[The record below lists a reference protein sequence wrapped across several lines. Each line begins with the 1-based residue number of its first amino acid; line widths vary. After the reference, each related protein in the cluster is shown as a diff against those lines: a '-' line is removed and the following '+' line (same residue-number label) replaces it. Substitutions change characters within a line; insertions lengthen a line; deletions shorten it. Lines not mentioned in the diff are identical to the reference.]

1 MSPVASTPT
10 GTTGALIRSD
20 GMVSLIGTADIRV
33 ADHDRLGG
41 DADGGAA
48 AVSGPVGLG
57 PASGWVARLTAA
69 PGWTW
74 VRPVASASRV
84 DHPGRRRRLD
94 PEFVHV
100 PPA

>member
-20 GMVSLIGTADIRV
+20 GMVGLIGTADIRV
-33 ADHDRLGG
+33 ADRDRLGG

-57 PASGWVARLTAA
+57 
-69 PGWTW
+69 
-74 VRPVASASRV
+74 
-84 DHPGRRRRLD
+84 GRRLGGEADRGTGMDLGEAGGERE
-94 PEFVHV
+94 PRS
-100 PPA
+100 

>member
-33 ADHDRLGG
+33 AGRDRLGG
-41 DADGGAA
+41 DADGGTA

-74 VRPVASASRV
+74 VRPAARASSAPSPDSV
-84 DHPGRRRRLD
+84 QMPAGTPG
-94 PEFVHV
+94 
-100 PPA
+100 ACGAA